1 MKSPTARAIREDA
14 RFAVGPAT
22 RQSLAKRSGP
32 AGLLACSPASF
43 RSPNGWGE
51 ASVNTALAL
60 PDLYCHGY
68 NVHLTSEIA
77 AGRRP
82 HAPDFPGTRADL
94 RWADLLCLN
103 QGNLGP
109 VWSSFRQRLV
119 VGFLRVVLGALAL
132 SPAASAQVVI
142 NEIHYHPVEL
152 PNFDANGNPTFS
164 GSGSPADLTDDQH
177 EFVEIRNAGA
187 ASADLSGWKLSGGL
201 DFTAPAGVTLAA
213 GGFLVVAKNPARIQ
227 AVYGL
232 AGVLGPF
239 TGSLGNR
246 GDTVRLEDR
255 AGKVIDTVRYQAS
268 FPWPTSADALGAGD
282 DFTLLDSATY
292 QYRGRSLERVSVTA
306 PANDPANWLASPLA
320 PGPTPGAANAVTRAI
335 PQPVVVGFNIV
346 QASDEA
352 PLIRPAQAVR
362 LSCTFS
368 DITALNQVQVESF
381 VDAIDGPTAYSE
393 PRSTVVM
400 TDLGRGQFTALLPG
414 QPGRGVVRW
423 RIKADR
429 GEGLEVVFPRPDDA
443 AIVPVGATSREAWQA
458 YFVTPQR
465 TSVNPIYDVFVSSSS
480 TANAAFNGLNG
491 LAAMNYN
498 ISGDPRRV
506 TSAARTGLPRDLP
519 HVPATARLW
528 NGSVPAIFVENGRVR
543 DAHLRYHGSR
553 YNRNAGRNSFKLRF
567 ADTQHFRDADSVF
580 ITDKDDYFS
589 VGQGLYLN
597 ANLPMSEVR
606 WVDWYLNGNARLLRL
621 EQGEYNGDLLDL
633 YHERMADLNP
643 GVPKEETGEFYKDVG
658 TIDSGGEGPYD
669 QGSGRRLVA
678 GGPWSSLQRYE
689 WTYTLQNHGWKG
701 AKPIRDFFEGLWAAR
716 GDTPASPRPNLANL
730 RTYLDAQL
738 DVDALLTS
746 LSIASW
752 MCPWDDTTQNHFLWR
767 RANGRWNHVLWDFDA
782 MFGNGDTTG
791 PNSWIYLGESGTPP
805 RGILGNNFRG
815 PNWFKDS
822 FFKAYR
828 TEYNQR
834 LWILNNTY
842 LHPDNLKTLF
852 YRNRAGSLSSY
863 YNFINGVKAGFCEA
877 RFASVNTQ
885 TGHAANGSDFLR
897 PAKPTPLA
905 PVGGVTALPPLA
917 LSASPYAHSSG
928 NTTGGN
934 ALAKSKWE
942 IRLDTGDYLRPV
954 VVTMQTNNLTSL
966 AIPFADLTFGRTY
979 FWRVTYFDANDHPS
993 LTSDEASFAYGPQ
1006 SSDQTLVAFNAVWKY
1021 DFTGAFT
1028 DATWAQ
1034 PAFDDRAWASGAG
1047 VFAFETPAS
1056 VPETI
1061 GTTLPDPRTFSPAN
1075 RTVYFR
1081 RHFNVSANPAMLAN
1095 LRLRHLIDDGC
1106 VIWINGVR
1114 IHRYFMNEQP
1124 TYAYDTFSNGGPGD
1138 VSYQSADAIG
1148 NTDTW
1153 AWVDPRPWLV
1163 QGDNVIGVEVHQVSS
1178 SSSDV
1183 VMGLELTATLP
1194 ATPGDVVINE
1204 VFANGSGGGD
1214 WIELKNPTGAPVDL
1228 SGFGLTDDI
1237 LNPTRYVFPAGSIIP
1252 AGAYRMIGCSGD
1264 LPASSTNTGFGLDR
1278 GGQRLLLTS
1287 AGSIRDV
1294 VTFGPQAWNYSIG
1307 RTPDGTG
1314 PFTLN
1319 LPTPNG
1325 TNGGVTTFGTVS
1337 NLRINEWMASPAH
1350 GDDWFE
1356 LYNSDPNPVSLA
1368 NLYLSDTPGTPQLT
1382 QIPAL
1387 SFVAG
1392 HDFADFRADGTDSGG
1407 NHVNFKLSAG
1417 GDQLL
1422 LSQDAIVLD
1431 SVAVTGVLFNT
1442 SRGRLPD
1449 GATAMQDFPLTDSRG
1464 ESNWKPAPV
1473 VVNEAFTRS
1482 TPPAEDAVE
1491 LYNPTASAV
1500 DLSGWWLS
1508 DDRHNRRKYQIPHGT
1523 TLLAGGYRVFTETQ
1537 LGSGAIPFQL
1547 DSEGDAVV
1555 LTAVTGGN
1563 ETGFRAQV
1571 SFGPAAE
1578 GASFGRVLTGNPAGS
1593 WMPEF
1598 WPQTARTLGAAN
1610 AAPLV
1615 TPVIVN
1621 EIHYHPPDWAGAVSN
1636 VRDEFI
1642 ELHNPTTNIVDLG
1655 GWRLKGGSD
1664 FLFAPGTPFRPGDY
1678 LLVVGFDP
1686 LREPALLAA
1695 FRVALGV
1702 SSDVRIYGPF
1712 APKLANDEASVE
1724 IARPDPLLSLL
1735 LKVDQVRYADYAPW
1749 STSPDGA
1756 GPSLQRASRTVIGS
1770 DPANWAAFTPT
1781 PGARNANQSEITDND
1796 GDGLPNSWEDAHG
1809 FDKFS
1814 ATDAAEDADHD
1825 GHSNYDEFIAAT
1837 DPRDATSLLA
1847 ATGLPITGGFRV
1859 RFTAQA
1865 GKSYSIQFRDQ
1876 LTSGGWSRLADI
1888 PAPAAT
1894 QVVTSDDLTAAP
1906 ERFYRIVTPI
1916 IP

>member
-1 MKSPTARAIREDA
+1 MAWVPFFRTSGALCSNT
-14 RFAVGPAT
+14 V
-22 RQSLAKRSGP
+22 LAHTVF
-32 AGLLACSPASF
+32 C
-43 RSPNGWGE
+43 
-51 ASVNTALAL
+51 
-60 PDLYCHGY
+60 CHGCK
-68 NVHLTSEIA
+68 VHSTNEIA
-77 AGRRP
+77 ARP
-82 HAPDFPGTRADL
+82 RLHAPGDLEIRADL
-94 RWADLLCLN
+94 NRVDLLSLDC
-103 QGNLGP
+103 GNSSST
-109 VWSSFRQRLV
+109 WSSLLHVWVSSF
-119 VGFLRVVLGALAL
+119 FRVVWALLVL
-132 SPAASAQVVI
+132 SSVASAQVVI

-152 PNFDANGNPTFS
+152 PNFDVNGNPTFS
-164 GSGSPADLTDDQH
+164 GSGVPADFTDDQH

-187 ASADLSGWKLSGGL
+187 ASVDLSGWKLSGGL
-201 DFTAPAGVTLAA
+201 DFTAPAGTTLAA
-213 GGFLVVAKNPARIQ
+213 SGFLVVAKNPTRIQ
-227 AVYGL
+227 DVYGL
-232 AGVLGPF
+232 ASVLGPF

-246 GDTVRLEDR
+246 GDTVRLEDG
-255 AGKVIDTVRYQAS
+255 AGNPIDSARYQSS

-292 QYRGRSLERVSVTA
+292 QYKGRSLERVSVTA
-306 PANDPANWLASPLA
+306 LSNDPANWLASPLA
-320 PGPTPGAANAVTRAI
+320 LGPTPGSANAVTRAI
-335 PQPVVVGFNIV
+335 PQPVVVGFSTV

-352 PLIRPAQAVR
+352 PIIGATQPVR

-368 DITALNQVQVESF
+368 GTAALSQVQVESF

-393 PRSTVVM
+393 PRSTVAM
-400 TDLGRGQFTALLPG
+400 TDLGNGQFTALLEG
-414 QPGRGVVRW
+414 QTGRSVVRW

-429 GEGLEVVFPRPDDA
+429 GDGLETIFPRQDDT
-443 AIVPVGATSREAWQA
+443 AIVPVDVKSREAWQA

-480 TANAAFNGLNG
+480 AASVAFNGLNG

-498 ISGDPRRV
+498 ITGDPKRV
-506 TSAARTGLPRDLP
+506 TSAARAGLPRDLP

-528 NGSVPAIFVENGRVR
+528 NGSVPAIFVENGQVR

-553 YNRNAGRNSFKLRF
+553 YNRSAGRNSFKLRF
-567 ADTQHFRDADSVF
+567 ADTQQFRDADSVF

-589 VGQGLYLN
+589 VGHGLYLN

-606 WVDWYLNGNARLLRL
+606 WVDWYLNGNARMLRL

-633 YHERMADLNP
+633 YHQRMADLNP
-643 GVPKEETGEFYKDVG
+643 GAPKEATGELYKDVG
-658 TIDSGGEGPYD
+658 TIDAGGEGPYD
-669 QGSGRRLVA
+669 QGSGRRLLA

-689 WTYTLQNHGWKG
+689 WTFTLQNHGWKG

-716 GDTPASPRPNLANL
+716 GDTTSSPKPNLVNL

-746 LSIASW
+746 LSIATW

-767 RANGRWNHVLWDFDA
+767 RADGRWNHLLWDFDA

-805 RGILGNNFRG
+805 AGILGNNFRG

-834 LWILNNTY
+834 LWVVNNTY

-852 YRNRAGSLSSY
+852 YRNSAGSRVSY
-863 YNFINGVKAGFCEA
+863 YSFINGVKAGFCEA

-897 PAKPTPLA
+897 PAKPAPLA
-905 PVGGVTALPPLA
+905 PVGGVTALPPQTLR
-917 LSASPYAHSSG
+917 ASPYQHSSG

-934 ALAKSKWE
+934 AQAKSKWE
-942 IRLDTGDYLRPV
+942 IRLNTGDYFRPIA
-954 VVTMQTNNLTSL
+954 VVTQTNGLSSLTL
-966 AIPFADLTFGRTY
+966 PFADLAFGQTY

-993 LTSDEASFAYGPQ
+993 LTSEEASFAYGPQ
-1006 SSDQTLVAFNAVWKY
+1006 SSEQTLIAFNAVWKY
-1021 DFTGAFT
+1021 DFTGTFT

-1034 PAFDDRAWASGAG
+1034 PAFDDSAWASGPG
-1047 VFAFETPAS
+1047 VLAFETPAS
-1056 VPETI
+1056 IPETI

-1075 RTVYFR
+1075 RTIYFR
-1081 RHFNVSANPAMLAN
+1081 RHFSISANPARLAN
-1095 LRLRHLIDDGC
+1095 LRLRHVIDDGC

-1138 VSYQSADAIG
+1138 GSYQFADAVS
-1148 NTDTW
+1148 NTETW
-1153 AWVDPRPWLV
+1153 AWMDPRPWLV
-1163 QGDNVIGVEVHQVSS
+1163 PGDNVIGVEVHQVSN

-1204 VFANGSGGGD
+1204 VFANGPAGGD
-1214 WIELKNPTGAPVDL
+1214 WIELKNTTGVSVDI

-1237 LNPTRYVFPAGSIIP
+1237 LNPTRFVFPVGSIIP
-1252 AGAYRMIGCSGD
+1252 AAGYRVIGCSGD
-1264 LPASSTNTGFGLDR
+1264 RPASSTNTGFGLDS

-1294 VTFGPQAWNYSIG
+1294 VTFGPQARNFTIG
-1307 RTPDGTG
+1307 RIPDGTG
-1314 PFTLN
+1314 TFTLN
-1319 LPTPNG
+1319 VPTLNG
-1325 TNGGVTTFGTVS
+1325 TNREAAAFGSVS

-1368 NLYLSDTPGTPQLT
+1368 NLYLSDTPGTPKLT
-1382 QIPAL
+1382 QIPTL
-1387 SFVAG
+1387 SFIAG
-1392 HDFADFRADGTDSGG
+1392 HDFADFRADGSDSGG

-1422 LSQDAIVLD
+1422 LSQDATVLD
-1431 SVAVTGVLFNT
+1431 SVAFSGVLFNT

-1449 GATAMQDFPLTDSRG
+1449 GATTLQDFPLTDSRG

-1473 VVNEAFTRS
+1473 VVNEAFTHS
-1482 TPPAEDAVE
+1482 TPPAEDALE
-1491 LYNPTASAV
+1491 LHNPTASAM

-1508 DDRHNRRKYQIPHGT
+1508 DDPRNRRKYRILDGT
-1523 TLLAGGYRVFTETQ
+1523 TLLAGAYLAFNETK

-1547 DSEGDAVV
+1547 DSAGDAVV
-1555 LTAVTGGN
+1555 LTAMSAGN
-1563 ETGFRAQV
+1563 ETGLRAQV
-1571 SFGPAAE
+1571 KFGPASE
-1578 GASFGRVLTGNPAGS
+1578 GVSFGRVLTGNPVGT
-1593 WMPEF
+1593 WKPEF
-1598 WPQTARTLGAAN
+1598 WPQSARTLGAAN

-1615 TPVIVN
+1615 TPVLIN
-1621 EIHYHPPDWAGAVSN
+1621 EIHYHPPDLDGAVDN

-1642 ELHNPTTNIVDLG
+1642 ELHNSTTNVVDLG

-1664 FLFAPGTPFRPGDY
+1664 FVFSAGTPFRPGDY
-1678 LLVVGFDP
+1678 LVVVGFDP
-1686 LREPALLAA
+1686 VRSPTHLAA

-1702 SSDVRIYGPF
+1702 PADVRIYGPF

-1724 IARPDPLLSLL
+1724 IARPDPLLPLFVN
-1735 LKVDQVRYADYAPW
+1735 VDQVRYADYAPW
-1749 STSPDGA
+1749 FTSPDGT
-1756 GPSLQRASRTVIGS
+1756 GPSLQRASRTVIGN
-1770 DPANWAAFTPT
+1770 DPGNWVPFTPT
-1781 PGARNANQSEITDND
+1781 PGAKNANQSEITDND
-1796 GDGLPNSWEDAHG
+1796 GDGLPNSWEDAHA

-1814 ATDAAEDADHD
+1814 AVDAGEDADND
-1825 GHSNYDEFIAAT
+1825 GHSNYDEFIAGT
-1837 DPRDATSLLA
+1837 DPRDAASLLA
-1847 ATGLPITGGFRV
+1847 ATGSPITDGFRV
-1859 RFTAQA
+1859 QFTAQA
-1865 GKSYSIQFRDQ
+1865 GKSYTIQFRDQ
-1876 LTSGGWSRLADI
+1876 LAWGGWSRLADI
-1888 PAPAAT
+1888 PTPAVA
-1894 QVVTSDDLTAAP
+1894 QIVTADDLTTPP
-1906 ERFYRIVTPI
+1906 ERFYRVVTPI
-1916 IP
+1916 VP